1 MAKKETRVAIKLRSA
16 SGYCYFTT
24 KNKMT
29 QNEKMK
35 LMKYDP
41 NVRQKVEFVESGKLK

>member
-1 MAKKETRVAIKLRSA
+1 MAKKDNRIIIKLRSE

-29 QNEKMK
+29 QTEKMK

-41 NVRQKVEFVESGKLK
+41 KLKKRVLFSESGKLK

>member
-1 MAKKETRVAIKLRSA
+1 MAKKDNRITIKLRSA

-29 QNEKMK
+29 QTEKMK

-41 NVRQKVEFVESGKLK
+41 NTRKKEEFVESGKLK

>member
-1 MAKKETRVAIKLRSA
+1 MAAKGSRIIIKLRSK

-24 KNKMT
+24 KNKMNT
-29 QNEKMK
+29 PDKIK

-41 NVRQKVEFVESGKLK
+41 NTRQREEFVESGKLK